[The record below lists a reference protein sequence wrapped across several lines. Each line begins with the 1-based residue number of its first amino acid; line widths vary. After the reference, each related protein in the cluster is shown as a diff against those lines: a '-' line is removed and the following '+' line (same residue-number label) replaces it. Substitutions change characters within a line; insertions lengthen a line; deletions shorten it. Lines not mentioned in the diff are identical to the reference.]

1 MNSFRRGTGCEC
13 LWPQGKLLCCTVAQ
27 LSLFFS
33 PKDIDLLADGD
44 MTLVGERGVSL
55 SGGQRARV
63 NLARLFLMFE
73 ESDFLEF
80 LLTREYN
87 FVLTAT
93 ICHSELQCMYSCV
106 SIPTEKFVQ

>member
-13 LWPQGKLLCCTVAQ
+13 LWLQGKLLCCTVAQ
-27 LSLFFS
+27 GFHGLTFLIPVPPRVYYFKFVLKVFSFFS

-73 ESDFLEF
+73 DLIF
-80 LLTREYN
+80 
-87 FVLTAT
+87 
-93 ICHSELQCMYSCV
+93 
-106 SIPTEKFVQ
+106 